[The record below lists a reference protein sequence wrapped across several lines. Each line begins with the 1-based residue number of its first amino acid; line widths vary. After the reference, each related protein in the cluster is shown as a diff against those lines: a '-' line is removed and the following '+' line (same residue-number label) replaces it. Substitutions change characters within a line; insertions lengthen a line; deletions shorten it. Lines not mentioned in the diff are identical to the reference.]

1 MAYKRKTKDVWV
13 VQGNYGYGWDDVVEE
28 DTWKEA
34 WDMFICYTEN
44 EPQYQHRVKR
54 RRAEP

>member
-28 DTWKEA
+28 ETRKEA
-34 WDMFICYTEN
+34 WDMLLCYTEN
-44 EPQYQHRVKR
+44 EPKYQHRVKR
-54 RRAEP
+54 RRGE